1 MEKKLWSQPC
11 AVAQEFTANEY
22 VAACWTVQCV
32 LPVENWY
39 ETTSS
44 GVKHGHD
51 PEPTYTYYGKNK
63 RENNYHSSDACGSLA
78 SQVLRD
84 GVLYEI
90 SSIHGAL
97 ECTITSGD
105 PSVGGT
111 IYWTNAADG
120 KEWHH
125 QGTVIYDER
134 PNHS

>member
-1 MEKKLWSQPC
+1 MEKKLWSRPC

-32 LPVENWY
+32 LPEVNWY
-39 ETTSS
+39 ETVN

-51 PEPTYTYYGKNK
+51 PYPTYTGYGKHQK
-63 RENNYHSSDACGSLA
+63 ENNYHSSDACGSMA
-78 SQVLRD
+78 NQVLRD

-90 SSIHGAL
+90 SSIHGDL